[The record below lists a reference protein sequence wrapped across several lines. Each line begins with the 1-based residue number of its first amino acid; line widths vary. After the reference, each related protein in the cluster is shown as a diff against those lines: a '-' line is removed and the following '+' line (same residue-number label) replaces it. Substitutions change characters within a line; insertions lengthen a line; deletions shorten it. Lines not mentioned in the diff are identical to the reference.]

1 MMQGKTVLI
10 TGADGDIGRNTTKGI
25 AEKGAQIIMACI
37 DLEQAKPVLDKIV
50 KETNNNNIE
59 LMQLDLSSQSN
70 IRNFAENFISKYP
83 VLDVLINNAGIFSL
97 KRFET
102 EDGLER
108 TIGINYFGPFLLT
121 HLLLPII
128 QKSKQGRIINISS
141 DSYKQAKF
149 DLDDLQS
156 KIKYKGMGAYPSSKL
171 ALILFAQELA
181 EKLKTTNITVNA
193 VHPGHVSTGIWN
205 MWENPKWYQSLALKI
220 LNMFLISPEEGA
232 QTSIHLATS
241 DEVQN
246 ITGKYFSKKQ
256 PVKVSS
262 KYNTLEI
269 QNKLWIISQELTG
282 LS

>member
-1 MMQGKTVLI
+1 MQGKTVLI
-10 TGADGDIGRNTTKGI
+10 TGADGDIGRYTTRGI
-25 AEKGAQIIMACI
+25 AEKGARIIMACI
-37 DLEQAKPVLDKIV
+37 DVDQAKPVLDEIV
-50 KETNNNNIE
+50 KETNNKDIE

-70 IRNFAENFISKYP
+70 IHNFTENFTEKYNC
-83 VLDVLINNAGIFSL
+83 LDVLINNAGVFSL

-108 TIGINYFGPFLLT
+108 TIGINYFGHYLLT

-128 QKSKQGRIINISS
+128 RKSDQGRIINISS

-156 KIKYKGMGAYPSSKL
+156 KIKYKGMSAYPASKL
-171 ALILFAQELA
+171 ALILFSQELA
-181 EKLKTTNITVNA
+181 ERLKDDNITVNA

-220 LNMFLISPEEGA
+220 LNKFLISPEKGA
-232 QTSIHLATS
+232 QTSIYLATS

-246 ITGKYFSKKQ
+246 ISGKYFSKKQ
-256 PVKVSS
+256 PIKVTS
-262 KYNTLEI
+262 KYNTLNI
-269 QNKLWIISQELTG
+269 QKKLWEISNELTG
-282 LS
+282 LK

>member
-1 MMQGKTVLI
+1 MQGKTVLI

-37 DLEQAKPVLDKIV
+37 DLEQAKPALDKIV

-70 IRNFAENFISKYP
+70 IRNFAENFISEYP

-181 EKLKTTNITVNA
+181 EKLKSTNITVNA

-246 ITGKYFSKKQ
+246 ITGKYFSKKKSVQ
-256 PVKVSS
+256 VNS
-262 KYNTLEI
+262 KYNTLGI
-269 QNKLWIISQELTG
+269 QKKLWTLSKELTG
-282 LS
+282 LT

>member
-10 TGADGDIGRNTTKGI
+10 TGADGDIGSNTTKGI

-205 MWENPKWYQSLALKI
+205 MWENPKWYQSLIVRI
-220 LNMFLISPEEGA
+220 LNMFFISPEEGA

-246 ITGKYFSKKQ
+246 ITGKYFSKKKSVQ
-256 PVKVSS
+256 VNS

-269 QNKLWIISQELTG
+269 QKKLWALSKELTG
-282 LS
+282 LT

>member
-1 MMQGKTVLI
+1 MRGKTVLI

-25 AEKGAQIIMACI
+25 AEKGARIIMACI
-37 DLEQAKPVLDKIV
+37 DLDQAKPVLDEIV
-50 KETNNNNIE
+50 KETNNHDIV

-70 IRNFAENFISKYP
+70 IRNFAENFTAKYSC
-83 VLDVLINNAGIFSL
+83 LDVLIDNAGVFSL

-108 TIGINYFGPFLLT
+108 TIGINYFGHYLLT
-121 HLLLPII
+121 HLLLPVI
-128 QKSKQGRIINISS
+128 QKSDHGRIINISS

-149 DLDDLQS
+149 DLDDLQT
-156 KIKYKGMGAYPSSKL
+156 KIKYQGMKTYPASKL
-171 ALILFAQELA
+171 ALILFTQELA
-181 EKLKTTNITVNA
+181 ERLKDDNIIVNA
-193 VHPGHVSTGIWN
+193 VHPGHVSTGIWD
-205 MWENPKWYQSLALKI
+205 MWENPKWYQSLIIKI
-220 LNMFLISPEEGA
+220 LNMFFISPEAGA
-232 QTSIHLATS
+232 QTSIYLATS

>member
-1 MMQGKTVLI
+1 MQEKTVLI
-10 TGADGDIGRNTTKGI
+10 TGADGDIGRNTTIGI

-37 DLEQAKPVLDKIV
+37 DLDQAKPVLEEIV
-50 KETNNNNIE
+50 NKTNNNNIE

-70 IRNFAENFISKYP
+70 IHKFAENFTEKYNC
-83 VLDVLINNAGIFSL
+83 LDVLINNAGVFSL

-102 EDGLER
+102 EDGLEK
-108 TIGINYFGPFLLT
+108 TIGINYFGHYLLT
-121 HLLLPII
+121 SLLLPII

-171 ALILFAQELA
+171 ALILFTQELA
-181 EKLKTTNITVNA
+181 KRLKDSNITVNA

-205 MWENPKWYQSLALKI
+205 MWENPKWYQSLTIKV
-220 LNMFLISPEEGA
+220 LNMFFISPDEGA

-246 ITGKYFSKKQ
+246 ITGKYFSKKK
-256 PVKVSS
+256 PVNVKS
-262 KYNTLEI
+262 KYNTMDI
-269 QNKLWIISQELTG
+269 QRKLWALSKELTG
-282 LS
+282 LT

>member
-1 MMQGKTVLI
+1 MQGKTVLI

-246 ITGKYFSKKQ
+246 ITGKYFSKKKSIQ
-256 PVKVSS
+256 VNS
-262 KYNTLEI
+262 KYNTLGI
-269 QNKLWIISQELTG
+269 QKKLWTLSKELTG
-282 LS
+282 LT

>member
-1 MMQGKTVLI
+1 MQGKTVLI

-37 DLEQAKPVLDKIV
+37 DLDQAKPVLEEIV
-50 KETNNNNIE
+50 NKTNNDNIE

-70 IRNFAENFISKYP
+70 IHKFAENFTEKYNC
-83 VLDVLINNAGIFSL
+83 LDVLINNAGVFSL

-102 EDGLER
+102 EDGLEK
-108 TIGINYFGPFLLT
+108 TIGINYFGHYLLT
-121 HLLLPII
+121 SLLLPII
-128 QKSKQGRIINISS
+128 KKSKQGRIINISS

-171 ALILFAQELA
+171 ALILFTQELA
-181 EKLKTTNITVNA
+181 KRLKDSNITVNA

-205 MWENPKWYQSLALKI
+205 MWENPKWYQSLTIKI
-220 LNMFLISPEEGA
+220 LNMFFISPDEGA

-246 ITGKYFSKKQ
+246 ITGKYFSKKK
-256 PVKVSS
+256 PVNVKS
-262 KYNTLEI
+262 KYNTMDI
-269 QNKLWIISQELTG
+269 QRKLWALSKELTG
-282 LS
+282 LT

>member
-1 MMQGKTVLI
+1 MMKGKTVLI

-205 MWENPKWYQSLALKI
+205 MWENPKWYESLALKI
-220 LNMFLISPEEGA
+220 LNMFLISPKEGA

-246 ITGKYFSKKQ
+246 ITGKYFSKKKSVQ
-256 PVKVSS
+256 VNS

-269 QNKLWIISQELTG
+269 QKKLWALSKELTG
-282 LS
+282 LT

>member
-1 MMQGKTVLI
+1 MQGKTVLI

-25 AEKGAQIIMACI
+25 AEKDAQIIMACI
-37 DLEQAKPVLDKIV
+37 DLDQAKPVLEEIV
-50 KETNNNNIE
+50 NKTNNDNIE

-70 IRNFAENFISKYP
+70 IHKFAENFTEKYNC
-83 VLDVLINNAGIFSL
+83 LDVLINNAGVFSL

-102 EDGLER
+102 EDGLEK
-108 TIGINYFGPFLLT
+108 TIGINYFGHYLLT
-121 HLLLPII
+121 SLLLPII

-171 ALILFAQELA
+171 ALILFTQELA
-181 EKLKTTNITVNA
+181 KRLKDSNITVNA

-205 MWENPKWYQSLALKI
+205 MWENPKWYQSLTIKI
-220 LNMFLISPEEGA
+220 LNMFFISPDEGA

-246 ITGKYFSKKQ
+246 ITGKYFSKKK
-256 PVKVSS
+256 PVNVKS
-262 KYNTLEI
+262 KYNTMDI
-269 QNKLWIISQELTG
+269 QRKLWALSKELTG
-282 LS
+282 LT

>member
-205 MWENPKWYQSLALKI
+205 MWENPKWYQSLIVRI
-220 LNMFLISPEEGA
+220 LNMFFISPEEGA

-246 ITGKYFSKKQ
+246 ITGKYFSKKK
-256 PVKVSS
+256 PVKVNS

-269 QNKLWIISQELTG
+269 QKKLWTLSKELTG
-282 LS
+282 LT

>member
-1 MMQGKTVLI
+1 MQGKTVLI

-37 DLEQAKPVLDKIV
+37 DLDQAKPVLEEIV
-50 KETNNNNIE
+50 NKTNNDNIE

-70 IRNFAENFISKYP
+70 IHKFAENFTEKYNC
-83 VLDVLINNAGIFSL
+83 LDVLINNAGVFSL

-102 EDGLER
+102 EDGLEK
-108 TIGINYFGPFLLT
+108 TIGINYFGHYLLT
-121 HLLLPII
+121 SLLLPII

-171 ALILFAQELA
+171 ALILFTQELA
-181 EKLKTTNITVNA
+181 KRLKDSNITVNA

-205 MWENPKWYQSLALKI
+205 MWENPKWYQSLTIKI
-220 LNMFLISPEEGA
+220 LNMFFISPDEGA

-246 ITGKYFSKKQ
+246 ITGKYFSKKK
-256 PVKVSS
+256 PVNVKS
-262 KYNTLEI
+262 KYNTMDI
-269 QNKLWIISQELTG
+269 QRKLWALSKELTG
-282 LS
+282 LT

>member
-1 MMQGKTVLI
+1 
-10 TGADGDIGRNTTKGI
+10 
-25 AEKGAQIIMACI
+25 
-37 DLEQAKPVLDKIV
+37 
-50 KETNNNNIE
+50 
-59 LMQLDLSSQSN
+59 MQLDLSSQSN

-149 DLDDLQS
+149 NLDDLQS
-156 KIKYKGMGAYPSSKL
+156 KIKYQGMKAYAASKL
-171 ALILFAQELA
+171 ALILFTQELA
-181 EKLKTTNITVNA
+181 EKLKTSNITVNA

-241 DEVQN
+241 DEVQS
-246 ITGKYFSKKQ
+246 ITGKYFSKKK
-256 PVKVSS
+256 PVQVNS

-269 QNKLWIISQELTG
+269 QKKLWEISNELTG
-282 LS
+282 LK

>member
-246 ITGKYFSKKQ
+246 ITGKYFSKKKSVQ
-256 PVKVSS
+256 VNS

-269 QNKLWIISQELTG
+269 QKKLWALSKELTG
-282 LS
+282 LT

>member
-1 MMQGKTVLI
+1 MQGKTVLI

-25 AEKGAQIIMACI
+25 AEKGAQIIVACI
-37 DLEQAKPVLDKIV
+37 DLDQAKPVLEEIV
-50 KETNNNNIE
+50 NKTNNGNIE

-70 IRNFAENFISKYP
+70 IHKFAENFTEKYNC
-83 VLDVLINNAGIFSL
+83 LDVLINNAGVFSL

-102 EDGLER
+102 EDGLEK
-108 TIGINYFGPFLLT
+108 TIGINYFGHYLLT
-121 HLLLPII
+121 SLLLPII

-171 ALILFAQELA
+171 ALILFTQELA
-181 EKLKTTNITVNA
+181 KRLKDSNITVNA

-205 MWENPKWYQSLALKI
+205 MWENPKWYQSLTIKI
-220 LNMFLISPEEGA
+220 LNMFFISPDEGA

-246 ITGKYFSKKQ
+246 ITGKYFSKKK
-256 PVKVSS
+256 PVNVKS
-262 KYNTLEI
+262 KYNTMDI
-269 QNKLWIISQELTG
+269 QRKLWAISKELTG
-282 LS
+282 LT

>member
-1 MMQGKTVLI
+1 MQGKTVLI

-37 DLEQAKPVLDKIV
+37 DLDQAKPVLEEIV
-50 KETNNNNIE
+50 NKTNNDNIE

-70 IRNFAENFISKYP
+70 IHKFAENFTEKYNC
-83 VLDVLINNAGIFSL
+83 LDVLINNAGVFSM

-102 EDGLER
+102 EDGLEK
-108 TIGINYFGPFLLT
+108 TIGINYFGHYLLT
-121 HLLLPII
+121 SLLLPII

-171 ALILFAQELA
+171 ALILFTQELA
-181 EKLKTTNITVNA
+181 KRLKDSNITVNT

-205 MWENPKWYQSLALKI
+205 MWENPKWYQSLTIKI
-220 LNMFLISPEEGA
+220 LNMFFISPDEGA

-246 ITGKYFSKKQ
+246 ITGKYFSKKK
-256 PVKVSS
+256 PVNVKS
-262 KYNTLEI
+262 KYNTMDI
-269 QNKLWIISQELTG
+269 QRKLWALSKELTG
-282 LS
+282 LT